1 MRIEFLEIETIHA
14 HTNNTVVR
22 IRYNNTLV
30 CYRIETAVWLLEK
43 KKKKLYNKGQVKMK
57 GNVTCSN
64 SKRISQYVELF
75 LS

>member
-1 MRIEFLEIETIHA
+1 MQIEFLEIETIHA
-14 HTNNTVVR
+14 YTNNTVVH

-30 CYRIETAVWLLEK
+30 CYRIETAVRPLEK